1 MLDVRVDDGS
11 NVSEQNPP
19 TPSGEPTPPSYG
31 QSPVPYDQQGQQ
43 QPYGQQPY
51 AQPGYGQQG
60 QPQQPY
66 AQQPYTQ
73 QPYSQPGY
81 AQQPGYSQQPT
92 YQYPQQYGYAPPA
105 PPTNTMALVSLVSSI
120 AGLTLIPFI
129 GSIVGVITGH
139 MARKQLA
146 TSNEQGAGMATA
158 GLVIGY
164 IGVGLVVL
172 IGVFVLVMFI
182 IFGTVATTASYSY

>member
-11 NVSEQNPP
+11 IVSEQNPP
-19 TPSGEPTPPSYG
+19 TPSGEPTPPPYG
-31 QSPVPYDQQGQQ
+31 QTPAPYDQQGQPQ

-51 AQPGYGQQG
+51 G
-60 QPQQPY
+60 
-66 AQQPYTQ
+66 QQPYTQ
-73 QPYSQPGY
+73 PGHDQQGYGQQPYTQPGY
-81 AQQPGYSQQPT
+81 GQQPT

-146 TSNEQGAGMATA
+146 TSHEQGAGMATA

-172 IGVFVLVMFI
+172 IGVFVLVTFI